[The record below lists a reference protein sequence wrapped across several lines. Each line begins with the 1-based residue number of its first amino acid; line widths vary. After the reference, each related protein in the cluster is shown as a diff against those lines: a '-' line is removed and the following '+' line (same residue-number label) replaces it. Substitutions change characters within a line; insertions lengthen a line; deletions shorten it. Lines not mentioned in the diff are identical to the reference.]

1 MLNIKKRHAELV
13 KLLGTYSRQ
22 YYIFDDP
29 SVTDAEYDALYNE
42 LLALEKEHPEL
53 CSENSPSQKVGAKVS
68 KEFKKV
74 EHTEKMLSLEN
85 AYNEDDIAAF
95 IERTKKLCGIDNI
108 ELVLE
113 PKFDGLSAAIVYK
126 NGILVQA
133 STRGDGAIGEDITAN
148 IMTLNNVPKKIAN
161 TSERF
166 EVRGE
171 VVMLKADFQKLNEER
186 KKRGEKLFA
195 NPRNAA
201 AGSLR
206 QLDANITKE
215 RNLTFFA
222 YAIYSDDMS
231 LSTQMD
237 VLNTLKTL
245 GFVVSSRIKLCKNQS
260 EAYNFYREMEK
271 NRASLEYDID
281 GVVYKTNDLSLQKKM
296 GVSAKFPRH
305 SIAYKFPAQKAQ
317 TKVLDIVVQV
327 GRTGNIT
334 PVAELMPVTVGGVVV
349 SRATLHN
356 KDDLQ
361 KRDIRVGDTV
371 VLQRAGDVIPQILYP
386 VVEERSA
393 DSQPFE
399 FPTVCP
405 CCGSRLVKEEKEV
418 AIKCIN
424 LNCHAQ
430 LVERLI
436 HFASK
441 PAFNIDGL
449 GEQNIRFLFDNEIIK
464 SPTDLFYLEQKN
476 RDIHLENNDGWG
488 RQSVDNLFRS
498 INNSRIISLDR
509 FIYALGIPQI
519 GKAVSKLIAKF
530 FGTYKSFF
538 ECVEKL
544 NGQVLL
550 GINGIGKSIVD
561 DFNNFFANET
571 NMSVVRELAGDGNLQ
586 GVVRV
591 TDVEKLEGDILA
603 GKTIVFTGSLINFS
617 RDEAK
622 ETAEKYGAKVSSSV
636 SSKTSLVVVGENA
649 GSKLKQAQQLGISTI
664 SEEEFLNLIRSA

>member
-1 MLNIKKRHAELV
+1 MLNKKKRHAELV
-13 KLLGTYSRQ
+13 KLLKTYSRQ

-42 LLALEKEHPEL
+42 LLALEKEHPEFR
-53 CSENSPSQKVGAKVS
+53 SDNSPSQKVGATAS
-68 KEFKKV
+68 KDFKKV

-95 IERTKKLCGIDNI
+95 IERTEKLCGTDSI

-113 PKFDGLSAAIVYK
+113 PKFDGLSAAIVYE
-126 NGILVQA
+126 NGVLMQA

-148 IMTLNNVPKKIAN
+148 VLTINNVPKTITN
-161 TSERF
+161 HSSRF

-186 KKRGEKLFA
+186 AQAGEKLFA

-206 QLDANITKE
+206 QLDANVTKS

-222 YAIYSDDMS
+222 YAVYSDDTNFQ
-231 LSTQMD
+231 TQMET
-237 VLNTLKTL
+237 LNALKKL
-245 GFVVSSRIKLCKNQS
+245 GFVVSSRIKLCRSQA
-260 EAYNFYREMEK
+260 EAYEFYKEMER
-271 NRASLEYDID
+271 NRALLEYDID
-281 GVVYKTNDLSLQKKM
+281 GVVYKTNDLSLQRKM
-296 GVSAKFPRH
+296 GASAKFPRH

-356 KDDLQ
+356 KDELQ

-371 VLQRAGDVIPQILYP
+371 VLQRAGDVIPQVLYP
-386 VVEERSA
+386 VLEERPS
-393 DSQPFE
+393 DSKPFE

-405 CCGSRLVKEEKEV
+405 CCGSQLVKEDAEV

-436 HFASK
+436 HFASR
-441 PAFNIDGL
+441 PAFNIEGL
-449 GEQNIRFLFDNEIIK
+449 GDQNIRFLFDNDIVK
-464 SPTDLFYLEQKN
+464 SPVDLFFLEQKN
-476 RDIHLENNDGWG
+476 AEIQLEKNEGWG
-488 RQSVDNLFRS
+488 KQSVDNLFKS
-498 INNSRIISLDR
+498 IDNSKVVSLDR
-509 FIYALGIPQI
+509 FIYSLGIPQV

-530 FGTYKSFF
+530 FGTYQVFY
-538 ECVEKL
+538 ECITNL
-544 NGQVLL
+544 NGDVLL
-550 GINGIGKSIVD
+550 SINGIGESIVD
-561 DFNNFFANET
+561 DFNNFFANTT
-571 NMSVVRELAGDGNLQ
+571 NMSVVKQLGGDGIVQ
-586 GVVRV
+586 GIVQV
-591 TDVEKLEGDILA
+591 TDVETQKSDVLS
-603 GKTIVFTGSLINFS
+603 GKTIVFTGSLMNFS

-649 GSKLKQAQQLGISTI
+649 GSKLAQAEKLGVKTI
-664 SEEEFLNLIRSA
+664 SENEFLNLIREA